1 MRQHISTH
9 GDQGRRDRARSGTP
23 GAGSFERR
31 AGCSHGRVIRSRP
44 DRWSRARA
52 ATERPSRCAA
62 RTSPVSWVSGLNGAG
77 ALRVGAAMASPGAP
91 PAPAR
96 LDLPAVNAP
105 LSDPAPAR

>member
-1 MRQHISTH
+1 MAASYGHALV
-9 GDQGRRDRARSGTP
+9 G
-23 GAGSFERR
+23 
-31 AGCSHGRVIRSRP
+31 
-44 DRWSRARA
+44 WSRARA

-62 RTSPVSWVSGLNGAG
+62 RTSPVSWVSGLNSAG